1 MAEKDNNR
9 ITARAFL
16 LGILFAGVCAG
27 LTVWGE
33 WNNKTFTATQ
43 IPVLPYALLF
53 IALGAVNPILSL
65 VKKIRRTENLQQL
78 QGIRQ
83 KLFDIF
89 GRVLEDLDEDRIS
102 TESFQLFAFP
112 WDVAIGAIRHRELT
126 LTSQSPTDDFDA
138 QDREGIAAD

>member
-1 MAEKDNNR
+1 MYNLE
-9 ITARAFL
+9 I
-16 LGILFAGVCAG
+16 LG
-27 LTVWGE
+27 
-33 WNNKTFTATQ
+33 
-43 IPVLPYALLF
+43 
-53 IALGAVNPILSL
+53 L
-65 VKKIRRTENLQQL
+65 VKKIRSAENLQDL

-126 LTSQSPTDDFDA
+126 LTSQSPLDDCATEDCEDVA
-138 QDREGIAAD
+138 GA